1 MPRPAPAPRRGN
13 VAMSIQ
19 RYLAS
24 SGTAAATRLSARVAD
39 FALVIGV
46 VAIVA
51 MMILPLP
58 TLLIDALVAL
68 NITFGVM
75 LLLTALYIRGPLD
88 FSAFPSIL
96 LVSTLFRLALSIATT
111 RMILTHGHAG
121 NIIETFGE
129 MVAGGNLVVGLVIF
143 LIITVV
149 QFIVI
154 AKGAERVAEV
164 AARFSLDSMPGKQ
177 LSIDS
182 DLRSGLIDKDE
193 ARRRRRTLELES
205 KLNGSLDGAMKFV
218 KGDAIASIVIVI
230 ICLIGGLT
238 IGVMQQGMDIAAATQ
253 KYSILSIGEGLV
265 AQIPA
270 LLGAMA
276 AGLMVTRSTDDE
288 NDANLGQAI
297 HRQLSANPR
306 VLLFCGA
313 IAFLMALVPG
323 FPAAVFIV
331 LGLALLTAGAF
342 MHPRLAPHVIRYSGP
357 LRKVLTRGRELPAPE
372 TLLIEHAAPKPVVPL
387 LLQLSG
393 RQLAPAEGEALV
405 EALARMM
412 ERLQYRSG
420 VPLPKLAIHHLAPEE
435 IAAWR
440 LLAYELPVGH
450 GERGDTEAL
459 VLAVEGALR
468 RSLPR
473 FLGVQEAVTLLN
485 SLGEAYPEV
494 VKEAVRA
501 VPAARVADVLRRL
514 AEEEVPLRNMR
525 DVLEALTEAA
535 GQERETPRLADMTR
549 VALKRYLLDQV
560 APVGRMKALVVTTE
574 LETLVRD
581 ATRMV
586 DGVERLALQPDM
598 AKRLVES
605 IAEAA
610 ERSGAHALV
619 TSFEARRAVRKLI
632 EPDLFDLPVLAF
644 NELSPTTPLD
654 VVGQIGLPAPV
665 LAHGEPVP
673 ANAGVQ
679 GE

>member
-1 MPRPAPAPRRGN
+1 
-13 VAMSIQ
+13 MSVE

-24 SGTAAATRLSARVAD
+24 TGASPAPRLSARLADLVLVA
-39 FALVIGV
+39 GV

-58 TLLIDALVAL
+58 TLLIDMLVGV

-75 LLLTALYIRGPLD
+75 LLLTTLYIRGALD

-96 LVSTLFRLALSIATT
+96 LVSTLFRLSLSIATT
-111 RMILTHGHAG
+111 RMILVEGHAG
-121 NIIETFGE
+121 HIIQTFGS
-129 MVAGGNLVVGLVIF
+129 MVAGGNIIVGLVVF

-193 ARRRRRTLELES
+193 ARRRRRVLELES
-205 KLNGSLDGAMKFV
+205 KLHGSLDGAMKFV

-230 ICLIGGLT
+230 VNLIGGLA
-238 IGVMQQGMDIAAATQ
+238 IGVMQQGMDISAATH
-253 KYSILSIGEGLV
+253 KYSILTIGEGLV

-276 AGLMVTRSTDDE
+276 AGLMVTRSTDEE

-306 VLLFCGA
+306 VLLFVGA

-323 FPAAVFIV
+323 FPTAVFIL
-331 LGLALLTAGAF
+331 LGFGALTAGAA
-342 MHPRLAPHVIRYSGP
+342 MHPRLAPHVLRRAGP
-357 LRKVLTRGRELPAPE
+357 LNRMLRRGREAPQPTTMLAE
-372 TLLIEHAAPKPVVPL
+372 PAAPRPVVPL

-393 RQLAPAEGEALV
+393 AQPPPEESRAMAD
-405 EALARMM
+405 ALAAML
-412 ERLQYRSG
+412 ERVQYRSG
-420 VPLPKLAIHHLAPEE
+420 VPLPRLAIHFLAPEE
-435 IAAWR
+435 RAAWQ
-440 LLAYELPVGH
+440 LLAFELPVGA
-450 GERGDTEAL
+450 GERGDTDAL
-459 VLAVEGALR
+459 VVAVEAVIR
-468 RSLPR
+468 RNLPR

-485 SLGEAYPEV
+485 RIGEDYPEV

-501 VPAARVADVLRRL
+501 VPAAKIAEVLRRL

-525 DVLEALTEAA
+525 DVLEGLTEAA
-535 GQERETPRLADMTR
+535 QAERETPRLADMTR
-549 VALKRYLLDQV
+549 VALKRYLLDAA
-560 APVGRMKALVVTTE
+560 APDGLVRALVVTPE
-574 LETLVRD
+574 LEAMVRE
-581 ATRMV
+581 AVRLV
-586 DGVERLALQPDM
+586 DGVERLAIQPDV
-598 AKRLVES
+598 ARALVEA
-605 IAEAA
+605 IAAAA
-610 ERSGAHALV
+610 EQTRANAVV
-619 TSFEARRAVRKLI
+619 TSFEVRRAVRKLI

-644 NELSPTTPLD
+644 NELSSMTRLE
-654 VVGQIGLPAPV
+654 VVGQIGLPPSAIG
-665 LAHGEPVP
+665 HDEQP
-673 ANAGVQ
+673 AMAA
-679 GE
+679 E